1 MILQLDGVDRIQ
13 LTSFNSSLNTREDGG
28 TSSINFPPVLY
39 TTENVAMLRK
49 YLKNSDK
56 THTFEIIATVGD
68 TEEVIQSFEFGGFLE
83 VQYTLTEDS
92 SGLLVPSFNAS
103 LSERLGLQ

>member
-1 MILQLDGVDRIQ
+1 MILQLDGTDRIQ
-13 LTSFNSSLNTREDGG
+13 VTSFNSSLNTREDGG
-28 TSSINFPPVLY
+28 ASSIKFPPELY
-39 TTENVAMLRK
+39 TTENIAMLRK

-56 THTFEIIATVGD
+56 THTFEIIAVVGD

-83 VQYTLTEDS
+83 VQYTLAEDS
-92 SGLLVPSFNAS
+92 SGLLIPSFNAS